1 MICQA
6 AIDLVKSFE
15 GIHDGNL
22 AVIGLQP
29 KLCPAGIWT
38 VGYGRALRSK
48 TTNAFLKGAS
58 GKAEALAKYP
68 SLTVEQAEAMLAFD
82 LTAFEDKVK
91 ALVKVDINENQ
102 LGALVSFAYNVGT
115 GNLASSTLLKM
126 LNAGNYAGA
135 SVEFLRWD
143 KAGGKILKGLTLRRT
158 AEMELFLSHV

>member
-15 GIHDGNL
+15 GVHDGDL

-29 KLCPAGIWT
+29 KMCPAGIWT

-48 TTNAFLKGAS
+48 STNAFLKGAS
-58 GKAEALAKYP
+58 GKAEALDKYP
-68 SLTVEQAEAMLAFD
+68 ALTVAQAEEMLAFD

-91 ALVKVDINENQ
+91 ALVKVDVNDNQ
-102 LGALVSFAYNVGT
+102 LGALTSFAYNLGT
-115 GNLASSTLLKM
+115 ANLASSTLLKK
-126 LNAGNYAGA
+126 LNAGDYAGA
-135 SVEFLRWD
+135 SVEFLKWD

-158 AEMELFLSHV
+158 AEMSLFLQS

>member
-1 MICQA
+1 

-15 GIHDGNL
+15 GVHDGDL

-29 KLCPAGIWT
+29 KMCPAGIWT

-48 TTNAFLKGAS
+48 STNAFLKGAS

-68 SLTVEQAEAMLAFD
+68 ALTLAQAEEMLAFD

-91 ALVKVDINENQ
+91 ALVKVDVNDNQ
-102 LGALVSFAYNVGT
+102 LGALVSFAYNVGA
-115 GNLASSTLLKM
+115 GNLASSTLLKK
-126 LNAGNYAGA
+126 LNAKDYAGA
-135 SVEFLRWD
+135 SVEFLKWD

-158 AEMELFLSHV
+158 AEMSLFLQPC

>member
-1 MICQA
+1 MICKA

-15 GIHDGNL
+15 GVHDGDL

-29 KLCPAGIWT
+29 KMCPAGIWT

-48 TTNAFLKGAS
+48 STNAFLKGAS

-68 SLTVEQAEAMLAFD
+68 ALTLAQAEEMLAFD

-91 ALVKVDINENQ
+91 ALVKVDVNDNQ
-102 LGALVSFAYNVGT
+102 LGALVSFAYNVGA
-115 GNLASSTLLKM
+115 GNLASSTLLKK
-126 LNAGNYAGA
+126 LNAKDYAGA
-135 SVEFLRWD
+135 SVEFLKWD

-158 AEMELFLSHV
+158 AEMSLFLQPC